1 MDQDDIESFMLRAEF
16 ENVDI
21 QECLNKCEQQ
31 RKDKRE
37 EVGHHTKRSK
47 FRQFAWDSQHKWYTG
62 AVTMALTS
70 LSLMAIPL
78 VMFYQNRLVDEKHY
92 KQYHSTNLVGIY
104 ILFSTSFVYLFE
116 LIWKFYAFGFTQ
128 FFKTQAFWI
137 KMEIPFQIGTFCTL
151 YLFVYNVRNYD
162 PEVSKSDYNSRV
174 VSIILSVLSLFRTLR
189 KCELLTELELWN
201 NMANSMKALSSSF
214 MALFASL
221 YFLYMIY
228 AVLGMRLYGG
238 MINKHTMVELVK
250 DY

>member
-1 MDQDDIESFMLRAEF
+1 MLRAEF

-92 KQYHSTNLVGIY
+92 K
-104 ILFSTSFVYLFE
+104 
-116 LIWKFYAFGFTQ
+116 
-128 FFKTQAFWI
+128 
-137 KMEIPFQIGTFCTL
+137 
-151 YLFVYNVRNYD
+151 
-162 PEVSKSDYNSRV
+162 
-174 VSIILSVLSLFRTLR
+174 
-189 KCELLTELELWN
+189 
-201 NMANSMKALSSSF
+201 
-214 MALFASL
+214 
-221 YFLYMIY
+221 
-228 AVLGMRLYGG
+228 
-238 MINKHTMVELVK
+238 
-250 DY
+250 